1 MGPRSRSSHRRPAV
15 SDDRRLIAVVG
26 EVAERLSPGALSAL
40 VGALRAD
47 GSGPVLEHVV
57 ATPYYQEVVR
67 DLREAW
73 GHQPSVDSTALAL
86 ALECAGERQQAARK
100 RRVSIVWTGPP
111 TEAVP
116 VRRTDQ
122 ALLELVN
129 AAMRRLIVVSFA
141 VYKVQ
146 VIADALVAAAARGV
160 SVAVVLES
168 EAESGGKVDYEM
180 AAALGSKVA
189 KHATI
194 YTWPAELRPKTPKG
208 KRASLHAKCAVAD
221 GERLL
226 VSSANLTEFALTVN
240 IELGLLVEGDDAP
253 QRVQTHLESL
263 IEAGSLRAIA

>member
-1 MGPRSRSSHRRPAV
+1 MSEGA
-15 SDDRRLIAVVG
+15 RLIAVVG

-40 VGALRAD
+40 VTALRAN
-47 GSGPVLEHVV
+47 GGGPALVHAV
-57 ATPYYQEVVR
+57 ATPHYQDAVR
-67 DLREAW
+67 DLKEVWAQ
-73 GHQPSVDSTALAL
+73 QPGVDAAALAL
-86 ALECAGERQQAARK
+86 ALECAGERQQAARR

-129 AAMRRLIVVSFA
+129 AANRRLIVVSFA
-141 VYKVQ
+141 VYKVPA
-146 VIADALVAAAARGV
+146 IAAALVAAAKRGV

-180 AAALGSKVA
+180 AAALGSDVA

-194 YTWPAELRPKTPKG
+194 YTWPAELRPKTTKG
-208 KRASLHAKCAVAD
+208 TRASLHAKCAVAD

-226 VSSANLTEFALTVN
+226 VSSANLTEFALTMN

-253 QRVQTHLESL
+253 QRVQSHLESL
-263 IEAGSLRAIA
+263 IASQVLVFQHAVST